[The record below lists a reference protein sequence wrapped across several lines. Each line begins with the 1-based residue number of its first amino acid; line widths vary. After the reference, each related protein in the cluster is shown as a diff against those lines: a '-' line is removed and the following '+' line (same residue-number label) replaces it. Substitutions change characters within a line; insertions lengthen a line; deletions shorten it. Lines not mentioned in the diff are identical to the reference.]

1 MQRCSERMALN
12 IAKMFRAPDI
22 YNDINFYPTQEVGY
36 EMGNVW
42 QSFIKIDLKDKQN
55 IRIPLF
61 LIGCIHIRRVMYMP
75 ETKTILVPIKSYD
88 KEVAT
93 TARTG
98 DAIIKSFTFCLNSL
112 VRIINKVNTN
122 KGETYYGYPGI
133 ILNKDKR
140 VLFMVVTNCKME
152 GEIDVTD
159 YKVYIHPSVFY
170 TEGLLEK
177 CIANKI
183 VPFILSHPIHLYT
196 GKYIIPDHELCTTPE
211 IVVKDITDEFF
222 YNAVVPKDVPS
233 KEEIDQLLLDHIDEV
248 DNVVW
253 YH

>member
-1 MQRCSERMALN
+1 MRRCNEIMALN
-12 IAKMFRAPDI
+12 IAKMFRAPT
-22 YNDINFYPTQEVGY
+22 INTGISLYPNQMTGY
-36 EMGNVW
+36 EMGNIW
-42 QSFIKIDLKDKQN
+42 QFFIKIDLKDKQN

-61 LIGCIHIRRVMYMP
+61 LIGCFYIKRLMYRP
-75 ETKTILVPIKSYD
+75 ETEIILVPANRYGTR
-88 KEVAT
+88 VAT

-98 DAIIKSFTFCLNSL
+98 DTIIKSFAISPNSL
-112 VRIINKVNTN
+112 VNIINKADTD
-122 KGETYYGYPGI
+122 KGETYYGCPGI
-133 ILNKDKR
+133 ILNKDWR
-140 VLFMVVTNCKME
+140 VLFMVVTNCKIE
-152 GEIDVTD
+152 DGIKVTD

-196 GKYIIPDHELCTTPE
+196 GEYITPDHELCTTPE

>member
-1 MQRCSERMALN
+1 MQRCNERMALN
-12 IAKMFRAPDI
+12 IGKMFRAPTIDGGI
-22 YNDINFYPTQEVGY
+22 YLYPNQMAGY

-42 QSFIKIDLKDKQN
+42 QSFFKIDLKDKQN

-61 LIGCIHIRRVMYMP
+61 LIGCRYIKRLMCRP
-75 ETKTILVPIKSYD
+75 ETETILIPANRYGTRI
-88 KEVAT
+88 AT
-93 TARTG
+93 AARSG
-98 DAIIKSFTFCLNSL
+98 DTIIKYLTIYLSSL
-112 VRIINKVNTN
+112 INIINKADTH
-122 KGETYYGYPGI
+122 KGETYYGCPGI
-133 ILNKDKR
+133 ILNKDWR
-140 VLFMVVTNCKME
+140 VLFMIVTNCKIE
-152 GEIDVTD
+152 DEIKVTD

-183 VPFILSHPIHLYT
+183 VPYILSHPIHLYT
-196 GKYIIPDHELCTTPE
+196 GEYIAPDHELCTTPE

-222 YNAVVPKDVPS
+222 CNTVVPKDVPS
-233 KEEIDQLLLDHIDEV
+233 KEELDQLLLDHIDEV